1 MERSAIRGRDP
12 LTLTSAI
19 PGATRSPSFNAGPA
33 ILGRSFAPARAVLG
47 LDAVCSI
54 HGALILEPVAR
65 RVRLRLTP
73 ARPPSSARARTV
85 AALSTARVTLI
96 LEPAIPGATRSP
108 SFNAGPAIL
117 GRSFAPARAV
127 LGLDCASTV
136 AALSTARVT
145 LILEPAIPGATR
157 SPSFNAGPAI
167 LGRSFAPA
175 RAVLGLDAVRRPSL
189 THLQSWAE
197 SGLHCRGGS
206 TPEKVLER
214 SRRRSRRRF

>member
-1 MERSAIRGRDP
+1 MEP
-12 LTLTSAI
+12 AI
-19 PGATRSPSFNAGPA
+19 P
-33 ILGRSFAPARAVLG
+33 
-47 LDAVCSI
+47 
-54 HGALILEPVAR
+54 R

-73 ARPPSSARARTV
+73 ARPCPSSARARRCASTV

-96 LEPAIPGATRSP
+96 RGRDPLTLGPAIPGATRSP

-117 GRSFAPARAV
+117 GRSFAPARAGSTLCVDRRRAILGRSFAPARAV
-127 LGLDCASTV
+127 LGHRRCSIHGASN
-136 AALSTARVT
+136 
-145 LILEPAIPGATR
+145 IDFAIPGATR